1 MTGSGFPIAFREQGD
16 GPAVVFLHGVGG
28 DSLVWQDQLAHF
40 GADYRAIAWDM
51 PGYGGSAPLDD
62 VGFAALADAL
72 ACLLDHLDIQRAHVV
87 GHSIGGMVAQ
97 EFIACHPDRVASLVL
112 SATSPAFGNPDGDFQ
127 KKFVA
132 ARMAPLDAGKTMADV
147 AADLVP
153 AMIAEGADPEGVA
166 RARDCMSRVS
176 PQTYR
181 AMMNCL
187 VTFDRRAALGGI
199 KVPSLLLAGGADR
212 NAPAAMMERMAA
224 RIPGADYV
232 CLDGVGHL
240 ANLEQP
246 TAFDAAV
253 RRFLDRLQEQENR
266 KHHHAQH

>member
-1 MTGSGFPIAFREQGD
+1 MTGSDFPVAFREQGD
-16 GPAVVFLHGVGG
+16 GPAIVFLHGVGG
-28 DSLVWQDQLAHF
+28 DSLVWQDQLGHF

-62 VGFAALADAL
+62 VSFAGLADAL
-72 ACLLDHLDIQRAHVV
+72 ARLLDHLELQQPHIV

-97 EFIACHPDRVASLVL
+97 EFIARYPNRVASLVL

-147 AADLVP
+147 AADVVP
-153 AMIAEGADPEGVA
+153 AMIAKGADPEGVERA
-166 RARDCMSRVS
+166 RASMSRVS
-176 PQTYR
+176 PETYR
-181 AMMNCL
+181 AMIKCL
-187 VTFDRRAALGGI
+187 VTFDQRSALADI
-199 KVPSLLLAGGADR
+199 NVPCLILAGEADS

-246 TAFDAAV
+246 AAFDAAV
-253 RRFLDRLQEQENR
+253 RGFLDRL
-266 KHHHAQH
+266 